1 MACVVAFGNEEEIMS
16 FDVVPAF
23 DRRGGGYEIPDTRT
37 GGWISTNPRVHHE
50 LSTTKNTACGGKFVP
65 FVKMIKGL
73 NRHLEEPVKPS
84 FLLEVMA
91 QGIVL
96 EPFGD
101 YPEEVRWFLA
111 TAVEQVHVPWPDPAK
126 LGPDVNTMSSL
137 ERSAASTALAGA
149 LDVAEKAIDLAADGH
164 ERSAVE
170 QWRELFGWRMPRP

>member
-1 MACVVAFGNEEEIMS
+1 
-16 FDVVPAF
+16 
-23 DRRGGGYEIPDTRT
+23 
-37 GGWISTNPRVHHE
+37 
-50 LSTTKNTACGGKFVP
+50 
-65 FVKMIKGL
+65 
-73 NRHLEEPVKPS
+73 
-84 FLLEVMA
+84 
-91 QGIVL
+91 L